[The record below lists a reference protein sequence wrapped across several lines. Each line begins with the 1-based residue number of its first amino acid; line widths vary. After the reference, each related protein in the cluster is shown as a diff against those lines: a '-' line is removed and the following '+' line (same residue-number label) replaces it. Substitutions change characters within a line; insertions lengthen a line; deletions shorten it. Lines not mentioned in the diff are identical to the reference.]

1 MNKKGGYKTMEIES
15 LTEDIVLNDVE
26 LRHGVTIIGLR
37 GRPTHVLVFQDK
49 QANTYCW
56 VTGSFPS
63 GFEEGKI
70 YDIKGK
76 LDRTRNNRLSYVKI
90 IKDNNNLDSNKSE
103 QPDAEDVLLGLSDY
117 NYLPML

>member
-1 MNKKGGYKTMEIES
+1 MEIES
-15 LTEDIVLNDVE
+15 LTEDIILKDVE
-26 LRHGVTIIGLR
+26 LKHDVAIPGFR
-37 GRPTHVLVFQDK
+37 GHTTHVLVFQDK

-56 VTGSFPS
+56 ATGSIPS

-76 LDRTRNNRLSYVKI
+76 LDRTRNNRLSRVRI
-90 IKDNNNLDSNKSE
+90 IENNNNNNLDSNKSE